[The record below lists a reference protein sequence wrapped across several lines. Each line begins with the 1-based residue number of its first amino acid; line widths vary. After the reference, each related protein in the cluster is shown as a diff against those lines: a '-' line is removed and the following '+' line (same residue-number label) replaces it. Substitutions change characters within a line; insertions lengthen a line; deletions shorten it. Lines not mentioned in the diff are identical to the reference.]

1 MAKKKK
7 EEDVPAGSPA
17 WMATFSDLMN
27 LLLCF
32 FVLLFS
38 MSSTDAQK
46 YADVAAS
53 LSESF
58 NNTIS
63 VFEHQKQDSVV
74 DLQAFPKNVQQVN
87 NFEEYEEDTTEQDS
101 KQQNSDTEV
110 NAQKIAKDLNEGAA
124 RELYENVSEYLEKGQ
139 LEDKIDV
146 AMDDNFLYVKLS
158 ISGSLLFTSGRAEIK
173 EESEILLDRVGD
185 ILKNYQ
191 DNLIKIEGHT
201 DNVPI
206 TKSKLYADNMELSYA
221 RAYEVWKYMVKEK
234 KLDPKKLEAS
244 GRSQYDPVADNK
256 TKKGRAINRRV
267 EFKIYTDLVKDM

>member
-1 MAKKKK
+1 MAKKQKQ
-7 EEDVPAGSPA
+7 EDVPAGSPA

-46 YADVAAS
+46 YADVAKS

-58 NNTIS
+58 NNTVSI
-63 VFEHQKQDSVV
+63 FENQKQDSVV

-101 KQQNSDTEV
+101 KQQNSDTEI

-124 RELYENVSEYLEKGQ
+124 RELYENVSQYLEKGQ
-139 LEDKIDV
+139 IEDKIDV

-173 EESEILLDRVGD
+173 EDSEILLDRIGD

-191 DNLIKIEGHT
+191 ENLIKIEGHT

-221 RAYEVWKYMVKEK
+221 RAYEVWKYMVKK
-234 KLDPKKLEAS
+234 KGLDPKKLEAS
-244 GRSQYDPVADNK
+244 GRSQYDPLMN
-256 TKKGRAINRRV
+256 
-267 EFKIYTDLVKDM
+267 

>member
-101 KQQNSDTEV
+101 KQQNSDREI
-110 NAQKIAKDLNEGAA
+110 NAHQISKELNEGEA
-124 RELYENVSEYLEKGQ
+124 RKLYENVSEYLEKGQ